1 MAKPCTSLSKRGRS
15 SSPVQS
21 EFALFAPESSCPEIP
36 RCAPYVIDRF
46 AMEVKRQPDVLGH
59 RLAEATYVAG
69 NGYTIVAGNGYTIA
83 DITSFSRMAS
93 S

>member
-21 EFALFAPESSCPEIP
+21 EFALSAPESSCPEIP
-36 RCAPYVIDRF
+36 RCAPCVIDRF
-46 AMEVKRQPDVLGH
+46 AMEVKRQRDVLGH

-69 NGYTIVAGNGYTIA
+69 NGYTIA